1 MSAPRT
7 AHSTAESA
15 AESTVQSP
23 AGHPSGSPAE
33 HPDPASSSAPRRSL
47 RIGFATQ
54 VEHTGISVDG
64 AWVRSRGLA
73 DGIELFQEAEDLGF
87 DVGYL
92 RSRHLQDTV
101 SSPLIVLAALG
112 QRVRRM
118 ELGTAVIPLR
128 FENAGRLAEDLATA
142 DLLLEGRL
150 RPGVSSGYSA
160 KGAVNVEA
168 FGHVRG
174 EIGEHVDRV
183 LAQLLA
189 LLDGDIVGTAD
200 EHVEGVDAGTPLRIR
215 PQVPGLRGRIA
226 YGAASP
232 DRAARA
238 GAAGMHLQLATMAPE
253 DGSGRSF
260 EQLQLEALRA
270 YREASRT
277 AGHGDGHVLVSRQMI
292 PVADEQQLER
302 FMTLI
307 PRERSKVAGT
317 STEYRGTEI
326 GGRAAVY
333 SQVVI
338 DDPGV
343 VAQALVA
350 DAVVHEADELA
361 LVLPFGA
368 ETAEQRMVL
377 RTFAQQVVPHLAGS
391 IL

>member
-1 MSAPRT
+1 MSAPNP
-7 AHSTAESA
+7 A
-15 AESTVQSP
+15 QSP
-23 AGHPSGSPAE
+23 AHNFAHSPT
-33 HPDPASSSAPRRSL
+33 PDPGPRRAL
-47 RIGFATQ
+47 RIGFAAQ
-54 VEHTGISVDG
+54 VEHTGIAVGGDR
-64 AWVRSRGLA
+64 ATSRGLGE
-73 DGIELFQEAEDLGF
+73 GIELFQEAEELGF

-92 RSRHLQDTV
+92 RTRHLQDAV

-112 QRVRRM
+112 QRVTRM
-118 ELGTAVIPLR
+118 QLGTAVIPLR

-142 DLLLEGRL
+142 DLMLEGRL

-160 KGAVNVEA
+160 KDTVNVEA

-200 EHVEGVDAGTPLRIR
+200 QHVEGVDSGTPLRIR
-215 PQVPGLRGRIA
+215 PQVPGLRSRIA

-238 GAAGMHLQLATMAPE
+238 GAAGMHLQLATMAPD
-253 DGSGRSF
+253 DGTGRSF
-260 EQLQLEALRA
+260 EQLQLEALHA

-277 AGHGDGHVLVSRQMI
+277 AGHGEGHVMVSRQMI
-292 PVADEQQLER
+292 PVADDGQLER

-326 GGRAAVY
+326 GGHSAVY

-343 VAQALVA
+343 VAQALLA

-368 ETAEQRMVL
+368 EAAEQRMVL
-377 RTFAQQVVPHLAGS
+377 RTFAQQVVPHLAGA
-391 IL
+391 II

>member
-7 AHSTAESA
+7 P
-15 AESTVQSP
+15 QSP
-23 AGHPSGSPAE
+23 A
-33 HPDPASSSAPRRSL
+33 PDAAPHRAL
-47 RIGFATQ
+47 RIGFAAQ
-54 VEHTGISVDG
+54 VEHTGVTVEG
-64 AWVRSRGLA
+64 GRATSRGLGEGA
-73 DGIELFQEAEDLGF
+73 RLFQEAEDLGF

-92 RSRHLQDTV
+92 RSRHLQDAV

-112 QRVRRM
+112 QRVTRM
-118 ELGTAVIPLR
+118 QLGTAVIPLR

-142 DLLLEGRL
+142 DLMLEGRL

-160 KGAVNVEA
+160 KDTVNVEA

-183 LAQLLA
+183 LVQLLG

-200 EHVEGVDAGTPLRIR
+200 QHVEGVDAGTPLRIR
-215 PQVPGLRGRIA
+215 PQVPGLRRRIA

-232 DRAARA
+232 ARAARA
-238 GAAGMHLQLATMAPE
+238 GSAGMHLQLATMAPD
-253 DGSGRSF
+253 DGSGRPF
-260 EQLQLEALRA
+260 EQLQLEAMQA

-277 AGHGDGHVLVSRQMI
+277 AGHGDGHVMVSRQMI
-292 PVADEQQLER
+292 PVAGEEQLER

-317 STEYRGTEI
+317 STEHRGTEI
-326 GGRAAVY
+326 GGHAAVY

-338 DDPGV
+338 DDPEV

-350 DAVVHEADELA
+350 DAVVHEADELV

-368 ETAEQRMVL
+368 EADEQRVVL
-377 RTFAQQVVPHLAGS
+377 RTFAQQVVPQLAGS